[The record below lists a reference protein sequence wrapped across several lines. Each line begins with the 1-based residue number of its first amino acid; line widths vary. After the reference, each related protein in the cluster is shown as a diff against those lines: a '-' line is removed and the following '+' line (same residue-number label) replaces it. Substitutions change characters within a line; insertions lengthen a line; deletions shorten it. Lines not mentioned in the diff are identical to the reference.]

1 MGWLVRMWL
10 YAIALGVLLTGAAVG
25 VGSALPAD
33 VIAFVDVMGAIRV
46 LDPARQLTPVL
57 VPFTQYRADSPSWSP
72 DGNQLTYR
80 SLSNPPQIMIVGY
93 PPVAPPRVL
102 IWVLNTQT
110 GDHTWSPD
118 GRWLAIVSQAELSY
132 QRITLVDAATGDL
145 IAPLTPDTGHAF
157 YPTWSPAGSSPT
169 GGWITFSWSPVANS
183 ELWRIP
189 APVDGQPSTAEPQ
202 RLTFDYRAD
211 SRPVYSPDGAWIA
224 FESGRENN
232 TEIFI
237 MAADVPPDTET
248 EIGLVNLSRN
258 PGGMDREPTW
268 SPDGQRVAFVRGSD
282 RGQLVAVDRAQP
294 GVRQVLWNGLTLNPA
309 WRPRR

>member
-1 MGWLVRMWL
+1 MGWLVRIWL
-10 YAIALGVLLTGAAVG
+10 GAIALGVLLTGAAVG

-33 VIAFVDVMGAIRV
+33 VIAYSDHNGDLRV
-46 LDPARQLTPVL
+46 LDPARQLTPIFVRF
-57 VPFTQYRADSPSWSP
+57 VSHRAAMPSWSP
-72 DGNQLTYR
+72 DGNQLTYWEV
-80 SLSNPPQIMIVGY
+80 SNPPQLMIVDY
-93 PPVAPPRVL
+93 PPIAPPRSVTGVL
-102 IWVLNTQT
+102 ETS
-110 GDHTWSPD
+110 GGHTWSPD
-118 GRWLAIVSQAELSY
+118 GRWLAIVSQAEQSY

-145 IAPLTPDTGHAF
+145 IAPLTPDTGNAF
-157 YPTWSPAGSSPT
+157 NPTWSPAGD
-169 GGWITFSWSPVANS
+169 WITFSWSPVANS
-183 ELWRIP
+183 ELWRVP

-237 MAADVPPDTET
+237 MAADVPPDAET
-248 EIGLVNLSRN
+248 EIGLVNLSRS
-258 PGGMDREPTW
+258 PGGIDREPTW
-268 SPDGQRVAFVRGSD
+268 SPDGQRVAFIHDSD
-282 RGQLVAVDRAQP
+282 GWQLVAVDRAQP